1 MKLSCFS
8 AVMPVIGWNQCVK
21 CVAPFSIAQ
30 SFMALA
36 TMRAAS
42 SSRRLPFSIV
52 ACTCRYVS
60 FGRRSRMTASLNT
73 MDPKMSEIF
82 SISHGPLSVFQ
93 KSVSTTKK
101 RHWCPEILSSP
112 RRHCRFNVAKYT
124 PVAEKCQAGR
134 AQFLSADFTEFPAN
148 LPAFLSLTRAN
159 AVVYYIHGF

>member
-60 FGRRSRMTASLNT
+60 FGSRSRMTASLNT

-93 KSVSTTKK
+93 ISINNKK
-101 RHWCPEILSSP
+101 RHWCPEILCSP

-124 PVAEKCQAGR
+124 PVAEKCQAGKT
-134 AQFLSADFTEFPAN
+134 QFLSADSTDFSAK
-148 LPAFLSLTRAN
+148 LPVFLSLTRAN